1 MIKWWKYHLK
11 WNLMQKVGGYDLRSR
26 QSNLSASS
34 FNWNPWV
41 CTLTRNLLN
50 SYGLYCLFVYFP
62 DDYVNNVTLGHILEL
77 LTFCVEHHTYHIKN
91 YVISKDLLRRV
102 LVLMK
107 SQHKFLVLS
116 KFISIVGKIICL
128 HSQDICPSKSFF
140 WLDIL
145 QIGLDITLL
154 ILLTITTPWRS
165 LKMCWWDLRSLCPI
179 ISWNWLDIL
188 KFGWTMSSNQL
199 LFQAL
204 H

>member
-1 MIKWWKYHLK
+1 MTKWWQYQLK
-11 WNLMQKVGGYDLRSR
+11 WNLQKTGGYDLRSR
-26 QSNLSASS
+26 QSNFPAAS

-41 CTLTRNLLN
+41 CSLTRNSLN
-50 SYGLYCLFVYFP
+50 SYSLYCLFVYFP

-116 KFISIVGKIICL
+116 KFISIVGKIIIFL

-140 WLDIL
+140 SSDIL
-145 QIGLDITLL
+145 QIGLDITL
-154 ILLTITTPWRS
+154 ILLTNNTLKVTKDVLVRS
-165 LKMCWWDLRSLCPI
+165 AVIVSDHNVKLSG
-179 ISWNWLDIL
+179 IL
-188 KFGWTMSSNQL
+188 KFGQTMSSDQL
-199 LFQAL
+199 LLPAR